1 MARIETVGTSGI
13 YSYGATMNNNTV
25 YPMNSVLPDAMAYT
39 FATGRYAVGKEKH
52 YWTFSPKNELYYD
65 VPGSAYYKVQ
75 TIELLNKQD
84 TWNTLPVYKSD
95 NNTYIK
101 TPSVAGFCR
110 HNAISNNKTVG
121 DIGVGQ
127 ASLYNSPTTPYLGW
141 FHWGMNVQSKTDT
154 FCENTRAMTNWDY
167 NKIAVYPIIRGV
179 YGSKFD
185 TQNHTLTPS
194 QTGTPDTQNLVY
206 SVPWINRAVRYDI
219 VSFYS
224 GSKPVHSADFLGYTI
239 EFEIYEQGNTLAPR
253 DKFQIIDEHRIKEK
267 FNVLNCYENS
277 NHEFSITFNDEYCW
291 TPKSTLLGPTPMEVG
306 PYLDVMWSGPQVME
320 GIQIMKQVPCLVYKY
335 DNAHYHI
342 GGVPVIDP
350 DIMDDPEHPLIIA
363 SDLRQM
369 ALSLGLPVITDLSA
383 LYEFSA
389 NNTSIDEVAEMY
401 EDAVYFPKKKGAR
414 ISSEEYVK
422 GADDIRATQ
431 QYENTTNP
439 MGTTPEYDRDTV
451 DTNDY
456 VDDVEVYHPPITP
469 VGVFS
474 RYYCLSKNDVD
485 DLCDFLY
492 DNDPSVIQRVLDGLK
507 LNGENPMDFMIGLR
521 MLPFNILDYISSEPE
536 EIGFGNG
543 VATGVTA
550 EKIGSDS
557 FVIELGECNFPTYY
571 GNFLDYEPYTTAK
584 LYIPY
589 CNEVEIPTSIFAGHK
604 IKVDLIVDITTG
616 GCIGCISKVV
626 GDKPLLVL
634 YTTGM
639 IGVEIPMIG
648 TNGTEYVKG
657 AIEAASQVANGA
669 IQVASSAAM
678 MGTTSFTSVEA
689 SGVASATQPV
699 SSYSKTDSVAKSHKL
714 NAGGII
720 GGVADIAK
728 GIYDFN
734 TMPTPLQIQGQ
745 GSPYTNLYKPQRCYF
760 VIQRAVPMNIEG
772 VMNTMGYACLERN
785 PISAYPD
792 GTFLMAQNPNVQPE
806 HATSNETTELND
818 LLSSGVWK

>member
-1 MARIETVGTSGI
+1 MARIETVGTFGN
-13 YSYGATMNNNTV
+13 YSYGATMDNNTV
-25 YPMNSVLPDAMAYT
+25 YPLNAELPSSMAYT
-39 FATGRYAVGKEKH
+39 FASGRYAVGKEKH
-52 YWTFSPKNELYYD
+52 YWTFSPKDEQI
-65 VPGSAYYKVQ
+65 GGAYYKVQ
-75 TIELLNKQD
+75 TIELLDKQD
-84 TWNTLPVYKSD
+84 IWNTLPIFKRE
-95 NNTYIK
+95 TGQQQK
-101 TPSVAGFCR
+101 TPSAAGFVR

-121 DIGVGQ
+121 DIAVGA
-127 ASLYNSPTTPYLGW
+127 ASALNSPTIGYSGW
-141 FHWGMNVQSKTDT
+141 FHWGMNVDAKTDYFT
-154 FCENTRAMTNWDY
+154 QTVRAMTNWDY
-167 NKIAVYPIIRGV
+167 NKIAVYPLIRGV
-179 YGSKFD
+179 YGSKYD

-206 SVPWINRAVRYDI
+206 SVPWINRSVRYDI
-219 VSFYS
+219 DGFYG

-239 EFEIYEQGNTLAPR
+239 EFEIYKQNNSLAP
-253 DKFQIIDEHRIKEK
+253 DEQFQIVDEHRINEK
-267 FNVLNCYENS
+267 FKVLNWYDNS
-277 NHEFSITFNDEYCW
+277 NHEYEITFNDEYCF
-291 TPKSTLLGPTPMEVG
+291 TPKSTLLGPAPMTVG

-320 GIQIMKQVPCLVYKY
+320 GIQIMKQVPCLVYAY
-335 DNAHYHI
+335 NNLNYHI

-350 DIMDDPEHPLIIA
+350 DIMDDPDHPLLIA
-363 SDLRQM
+363 SDIRQM

-389 NNTSIDEVAEMY
+389 NNMPIDEVAEMY

-414 ISSEEYVK
+414 ISTEEYVK

-431 QYENTTNP
+431 QFENTTNP

-456 VDDVEVYHPPITP
+456 VDEVNIFHPPITP

-492 DNDPSVIQRVLDGLK
+492 DSDPSVIQRVLDGLK
-507 LNGENPMDFMIGLR
+507 LNGENPMNFMIGLR

-543 VATGVTA
+543 VATGVFA

-584 LYIPY
+584 MYIPY
-589 CNEVEIPTSIFAGHK
+589 CNEVEIPTSVFAGHK
-604 IKVDLIVDITTG
+604 IRVDLIVDITTG
-616 GCIGCISKVV
+616 GCVGCIYKVV
-626 GDKPLLVL
+626 DDKPLLVM

-657 AIEAASQVANGA
+657 AIEAATKVANGA
-669 IQVASSAAM
+669 LQVASSAAM
-678 MGTTSFTSVEA
+678 MGTTTFSETVGSSQMHQMGNVSSAVTNEA
-689 SGVASATQPV
+689 SSSTRSAR
-699 SSYSKTDSVAKSHKL
+699 L

-760 VIQRAVPMNIEG
+760 VIQRSVPMNIEG

-806 HATSNETTELND
+806 HATSNETTELNN